1 MIGIAARNFFTFTAF
16 FLLLSYCSAQNNL
29 SAENGPATISKPSP
43 KPYTVLTNGKHI
55 TIKSNKNI
63 KHVMLWTSRGD
74 RVVEQREIN
83 DNNYT
88 INITINE
95 KVFFLMVG
103 LADGKIYTEK
113 IGIQ

>member
-1 MIGIAARNFFTFTAF
+1 MMRLAARNFFTFTAF
-16 FLLLSYCSAQNNL
+16 FLALSYCSAQNNL
-29 SAENGPATISKPSP
+29 AAENGPAVVSKPVP

-63 KHVMLWTSRGD
+63 KHVMLWTTRGD

-83 DNNYT
+83 DNSYT

-103 LADGKIYTEK
+103 MADGKIYTEK